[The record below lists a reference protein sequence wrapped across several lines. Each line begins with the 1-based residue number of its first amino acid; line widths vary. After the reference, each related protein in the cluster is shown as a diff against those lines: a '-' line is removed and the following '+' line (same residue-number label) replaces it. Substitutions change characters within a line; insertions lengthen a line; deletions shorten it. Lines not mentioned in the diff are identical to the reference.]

1 MADFNKYDPR
11 IDSLVIETRTIW
23 DEAIGKLSDA
33 DQSWL
38 AAAVHRSPAKA
49 SKIEYE
55 RAHTGFT
62 RTITVTV
69 ADIERLYE
77 EKLATAK

>member
-11 IDSLVIETRTIW
+11 VDSLVVETKTFW
-23 DEAIGKLSDA
+23 DAAIGNLSDA
-33 DQSWL
+33 DKAWL
-38 AAAVHRSPAKA
+38 ASAVHRRPEKA
-49 SKIEYE
+49 ANIQYD

-77 EKLATAK
+77 EKLSG

>member
-11 IDSLVIETRTIW
+11 VDSLVVETRTLW
-23 DEAIGKLSDA
+23 DAAIGNLSDA
-33 DQSWL
+33 DKTWL
-38 AAAVHRSPAKA
+38 ASAVHRRPEKA

-69 ADIERLYE
+69 ADIERLYA
-77 EKLATAK
+77 EKMSG